1 MEYIQR
7 LPFILGGLA
16 AFTTGLICFFN
27 KTDMQEA
34 YVQMTVALV
43 IFFIIGLYA
52 RGVIKTIEDE
62 LEVKRIKEKELRE
75 MQAFEQEMQAVKG
88 NKIDYKIDDN
98 DNKILSDG

>member
-27 KTDMQEA
+27 KTDKQEA

-43 IFFIIGLYA
+43 IFFIIGLYS
-52 RGVIKTIEDE
+52 RGVIKTISDE
-62 LEVKRIKEKELRE
+62 LEEKRKREKELLE
-75 MQAFEQEMQAVKG
+75 MQELEQEMQNVKG
-88 NKIDYKIDDN
+88 KKIDYKIDDD